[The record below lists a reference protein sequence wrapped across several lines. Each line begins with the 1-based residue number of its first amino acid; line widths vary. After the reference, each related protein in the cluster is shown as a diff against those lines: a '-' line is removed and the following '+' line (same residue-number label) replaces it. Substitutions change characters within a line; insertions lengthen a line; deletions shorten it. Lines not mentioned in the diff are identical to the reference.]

1 MKVKVGL
8 GARFGLFCPSSDAT
22 DLKQTGIFCL
32 EWRLYWISR
41 LPFSSYFFPPVFTFS
56 PSVLV
61 KLFLVSLIVF
71 LSNLSFLALIV
82 TSLDFCL
89 FCFLLVPNVLYHMQ
103 TCYSP
108 CFFSPSFA
116 GCSFTSCPGRLHIR
130 FLCIKV
136 SIVFFLYFCF
146 LSSFPSFLLFFLHPF
161 LFPSPSL
168 SLYASNLHL
177 PPPLSLSL
185 VSSAFSSFPLFFLS
199 YEPPWLN
206 SA

>member
-32 EWRLYWISR
+32 EWRLYWLSR
-41 LPFSSYFFPPVFTFS
+41 LPFSSYFFPPVLTFS

-71 LSNLSFLALIV
+71 PSNLSFLALIV

-89 FCFLLVPNVLYHMQ
+89 FCFLLVPNLSHVLYHMQ

-108 CFFSPSFA
+108 CFFFPFF
-116 GCSFTSCPGRLHIR
+116 CRLQFHVVPRTVAHKIFMFSVIR
-130 FLCIKV
+130 FFFCIFV
-136 SIVFFLYFCF
+136 
-146 LSSFPSFLLFFLHPF
+146 SFLLSLPFFSSSSIPSSFLHPP
-161 LFPSPSL
+161 LSP
-168 SLYASNLHL
+168 YASNLHL

-185 VSSAFSSFPLFFLS
+185 VSSAFSSFPALLFVI
-199 YEPPWLN
+199 
-206 SA
+206 

>member
-32 EWRLYWISR
+32 EWRLYWLSR
-41 LPFSSYFFPPVFTFS
+41 LPFSSYFFPPVLTFS

-71 LSNLSFLALIV
+71 PSNLSFLALIV

-89 FCFLLVPNVLYHMQ
+89 FCFLLVPNLSHVLYHMQ
-103 TCYSP
+103 MCYSP

-136 SIVFFLYFCF
+136 SIDFFFNVF
-146 LSSFPSFLLFFLHPF
+146 S
-161 LFPSPSL
+161 
-168 SLYASNLHL
+168 
-177 PPPLSLSL
+177 
-185 VSSAFSSFPLFFLS
+185 
-199 YEPPWLN
+199 
-206 SA
+206 